1 MRRHLVSRGLLV
13 WVGAAILVVNMDA
26 DLLTMDDVDADL
38 LDDPPPPSKRVGG
51 QPRWVVHYLNDHV
64 SVVPQA
70 KPADG
75 PRPPAPVPAVK
86 LSSHLSAATE
96 KQAVNLAKRAREHA
110 KLDRELDGYHGK
122 AKTAVAPSRIK
133 PADTS
138 RWPSTLELDRELDG
152 YHGKAKTA
160 VAPSRIKPADTSRW
174 RCHTCNA
181 LNHAM
186 KITCAVCQSYPT
198 HRQIAAKGTAVAE
211 ATNTSRVFVL
221 EGGALKPEAAEG
233 TAAAE
238 APAAPAAR
246 EAPARRQ
253 APAPTP
259 REDLLRENKSKQ
271 EAARRES
278 RVPGG
283 LFEQR
288 AIDNAIK
295 TGVPLGRAPGG
306 RAPGRAPM
314 LAAAAIGGEEY
325 LPTMVHAKKRQ
336 AAFAGAVA
344 GAGAI
349 SKRAPLG
356 RAPGGPRKQP
366 ARQAALAGATALQQE
381 AIADAD
387 AIARQWDLE
396 LGHATA
402 EGREHRRWAE
412 FVQSVQGT
420 GDWRDGRWVPGE
432 VPGEG
437 EPPISIPAPSSLGSP
452 SAACLSTLNP
462 SAAEFVPSS
471 CAARQT
477 SASCATAAFLDSL
490 PPPPPPPLPPPPL
503 PPTVAR
509 APPSSQDR
517 AMQPLP
523 LPTPAS
529 HPPALPASAAVSP
542 SLAPEATTAARAAS
556 AQGVEWVPAN
566 PAVQALLRRA
576 AAARAA
582 RAAEA
587 ATSSQAGPGGRD
599 DVQAARTSSSSDG
612 DGLALGIAPGGRVG

>member
-1 MRRHLVSRGLLV
+1 MRRHLFSRGLLV

-64 SVVPQA
+64 SVGPQA

-110 KLDRELDGYHGK
+110 K
-122 AKTAVAPSRIK
+122 
-133 PADTS
+133 
-138 RWPSTLELDRELDG
+138 LDRELDG

-271 EAARRES
+271 EAARWES